1 MPRLDKGSEI
11 EKKEYETIIDTY
23 SGKSLYKLNNISFNM
38 AFKTDI
44 ECIEKAGGIPIVIPY
59 MEDRNSLNQLLDI
72 LDGIVFTGGSD
83 VNPELY
89 GEEDEYIEGLVG
101 TLEGL
106 EDEDGGLFSKVIKE
120 RDNQEIYLLVKILK
134 TNDMP
139 VLGICRGAQMINV
152 SLGGSLY
159 QDIFKQRNE
168 TTISHSD
175 SEKWNDYV
183 HKVNIIDGTF
193 LSDISGKSEIDV
205 NSLHHQAIKSLGED
219 LIVSAISSDGI
230 IEAVELKDKKRFVLG
245 VQWHPEMIFKK
256 DKVQMDLLKSFVDEA
271 LKYKI
276 QNK

>member
-1 MPRLDKGSEI
+1 MPRLDKGDEI
-11 EKKEYETIIDTY
+11 EKKEYETITETY
-23 SGKSLYKLNNISFNM
+23 AGKSLYKLNNISFNM

-59 MEDRNSLNQLLDI
+59 MEDRKSLDQLLDI
-72 LDGIVFTGGSD
+72 LDGVVFTGGFD

-89 GEEDEYIEGLVG
+89 GENDEYIEGLVG

-106 EDEDGGLFSKVIKE
+106 KDEDGGLFSKIIKE
-120 RDNQEIYLLVKILK
+120 RDDQEIYLLDKILK
-134 TNDMP
+134 NNQMP
-139 VLGICRGAQMINV
+139 VLGICRGVQMINV

-168 TTISHSD
+168 TTINHSD
-175 SEKWNDYV
+175 SEKWDDYV

-193 LSDISGKSEIDV
+193 LSDILGKEEIDV
-205 NSLHHQAIKSLGED
+205 NSLHHQAIKNLGDD
-219 LIVSAISSDGI
+219 LIVSAMSPDGI
-230 IEAVELKDKKRFVLG
+230 IEAVEFKDKSRFVLG

-256 DKVQMDLLKSFVDEA
+256 DKVQMNLLESFVNEA
-271 LKYKI
+271 HRYKS